1 MRGSKRRPVLSNS
14 ATSFVTQLTRARGS
28 WNPVQF
34 GTTLHRAFPCSRET
48 SRASSRR
55 PRTGRF
61 LEGARCDL
69 LNSPLRETRALLP
82 LPTLKGSA
90 RANICTGRRRLEFI
104 LFMRTALDVSG
115 ALAVP

>member
-1 MRGSKRRPVLSNS
+1 MLREPSPRSGVPSEKRRK
-14 ATSFVTQLTRARGS
+14 
-28 WNPVQF
+28 QF
-34 GTTLHRAFPCSRET
+34 GTTLLRAFPCSRET
-48 SRASSRR
+48 SRAPSRR
-55 PRTGRF
+55 HRTGRF

>member
-1 MRGSKRRPVLSNS
+1 MP
-14 ATSFVTQLTRARGS
+14 
-28 WNPVQF
+28 
-34 GTTLHRAFPCSRET
+34 RET

-61 LEGARCDL
+61 LEGARRDL
-69 LNSPLRETRALLP
+69 LNSPLRDTRTLLP

-104 LFMRTALDVSG
+104 LFMRTTLDVSG